1 MVGQLM
7 NFVSVPEREA
17 IELLRQANWSVQAA
31 AEKFLTESRAA
42 AVDSGAVDS
51 WFNSYNPEA
60 GPEGHAGMDAI
71 DAEAVM
77 QFCSDIGVDAESDV
91 IVLAIAW
98 KMDAEVMGTFS
109 RKEFQKGMAAL
120 GAENAVA
127 LKEKLPALRAEIAD
141 PFSFKK
147 MYSFCFKFARVR
159 AFQSGGRR
167 RIFWSFPLSVSCF
180 VVPNTVCRLTSIS
193 AFNVSPFS
201 FLPDT
206 NNLKRTG
213 P

>member
-1 MVGQLM
+1 MVRQLM
-7 NFVSVPEREA
+7 NFVTVSEREA
-17 IELLRQANWSVQAA
+17 IEMLRQADWSVQAA
-31 AEKFLTESRAA
+31 AEKFLTESRVA
-42 AVDSGAVDS
+42 AVDTDAVDN
-51 WFNSYNPEA
+51 WFDSYNPEA

-120 GAENAVA
+120 GAESADA
-127 LKEKLPALRAEIAD
+127 LREKLPALRAEIAD

-147 MYSFCFKFARVR
+147 MYSFCFKFARVS
-159 AFQSGGRR
+159 AF
-167 RIFWSFPLSVSCF
+167 FPLVLRFIVSA
-180 VVPNTVCRLTSIS
+180 L
-193 AFNVSPFS
+193 VST
-201 FLPDT
+201 LE
-206 NNLKRTG
+206 KV
-213 P
+213 